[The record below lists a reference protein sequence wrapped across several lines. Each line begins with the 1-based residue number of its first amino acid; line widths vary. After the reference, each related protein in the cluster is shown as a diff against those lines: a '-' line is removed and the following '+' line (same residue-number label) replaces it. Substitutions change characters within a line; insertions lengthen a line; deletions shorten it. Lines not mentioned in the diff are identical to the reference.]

1 MSKPEIKAI
10 LLDKDGV
17 LLDFQKTYGFA
28 TRKIITRLSDGDGDV
43 LQALARDVGFGLCDN
58 SIHPQSPLVAG
69 YAEDFCGVWA
79 KVLNIAND
87 REFQVKIDLMYKR
100 FTEKD
105 AVLIVG
111 VGAVLGALKPEY
123 KIGVATNDTE
133 ACARAQLDYAD
144 MLQYFDFLKGYDS
157 GYGAKPGTGMAVAF
171 FELMEMEPENV
182 VMVGDS
188 IHDMNFAR
196 DAGMVAI
203 GISTGPLPG
212 EELFP
217 HADFS
222 IDSMDELPG
231 LLRQLQE

>member
-1 MSKPEIKAI
+1 MSKPKIKAI

-28 TRKIITRLSDGDGDV
+28 TRKIITRLSGGDGDV

-58 SIHPQSPLVAG
+58 SIHPLSPLVAG
-69 YAEDFCGVWA
+69 YAEDICGVWA

-87 REFQVKIDLMYKR
+87 REFQKSIDLLFKR

-105 AVLIVG
+105 AVLING
-111 VGAVLGALKPEY
+111 VGAVLGALKPHY
-123 KIGVATNDTE
+123 KIGIATNDTE
-133 ACARAQLDYAD
+133 ACARAQLDHKD
-144 MLQYFDFLKGYDS
+144 MLQYLDFLKGYDS
-157 GYGAKPGTGMAVAF
+157 GHGAKPGTGMALAF
-171 FELMEMEPENV
+171 FELMEIEPRNV

-188 IHDMNFAR
+188 IHDMKFAR
-196 DAGMVAI
+196 DAGMIAI

-212 EELFP
+212 EELAP

-222 IDSMDELPG
+222 IDSLGELPG
-231 LLRQLQE
+231 LLQQISD